1 MKKSKTKK
9 RKLWL
14 ILIPVVLL
22 LVGGGLVFFWHSKK
36 AKGGDDRREM
46 SFGSGRNSG
55 FSYSGLNM
63 QGMTTGSGVTN
74 MGTVAETFDV
84 TELETQLMI
93 EEVYVASGDEL
104 KAGDRVLKLT
114 QESVESARKEL
125 EKKEQEAELAY
136 RTGAIEY
143 ERSKIVAEYTRDSA
157 VLSGSQADSVYQ
169 DSMADSDSELE
180 KAKEKLSEA
189 QEQIN
194 EYGSYVDDGSYRA
207 YFKVDEYQKLYDE
220 NLKIL
225 TDNMDKW
232 GISWAEVTSQGRT
245 DYSTEHSQWV
255 SILRS
260 LYSVLEQNRKDLDNA
275 LSEYESALSTASLE
289 KKVLE
294 LSVSELQESVSEA
307 KAQYEKTVL
316 QNQLTKEKSK
326 VNADSAQRDYETT
339 LEKAESDF
347 ADLKSAWEDAKANL
361 EVFEAQVGDGYFY
374 ASSDGNVLRT
384 SVRAGSSLK
393 ADSTVFIYSDPA
405 AMTVTV
411 SVNQTDIAKITPGE
425 SVVVMSQSGTMMDG
439 SVKSVNPV
447 STSESRNNVTYSVIV
462 ELSGAG
468 ALGSNESVS
477 VIFGMSTAELSTS
490 GDGGNTKQSGDGSED
505 SSRER
510 PSGMPGDWSGEMPS
524 DWSGERPSGMPG
536 DWSGEM
542 PSDWSEERPSGMPG
556 DWSGEMP
563 SDWSGER
570 PSGMPGGRSG
580 EKSSNG
586 KGEE

>member
-104 KAGDRVLKLT
+104 KVGDRVLKLT

-275 LSEYESALSTASLE
+275 LSEYESALSTANLE

-326 VNADSAQRDYETT
+326 VNADGAQRDYETT

-462 ELSGAG
+462 ELNGAG

-490 GDGGNTKQSGDGSED
+490 GDGGNTKQSGDGGED

>member
-14 ILIPVVLL
+14 ILIPVLL
-22 LVGGGLVFFWHSKK
+22 LIVGGGIAFYLHSTKSK
-36 AKGGDDRREM
+36 SGDDRREM
-46 SFGSGRNSG
+46 SFGSGRSSG
-55 FSYSGLNM
+55 FSYSGLNL

-104 KAGDRVLKLT
+104 KVGDRVLKLT

-536 DWSGEM
+536 
-542 PSDWSEERPSGMPG
+542 
-556 DWSGEMP
+556 
-563 SDWSGER
+563 
-570 PSGMPGGRSG
+570 GRSG